1 MVGFDKTLVVCNK
14 SLLDHLETFYS
25 TLHSCRDT
33 CFGNMMTSS
42 SGTMFR
48 VTGPLC
54 VCVCVCVGGG
64 GGGGGGGTLS
74 FDVFFNLCLNKRLSN
89 AGDFRRHRA
98 HYDATVMVWAVLA
111 RVQYIIHMNKLDAT
125 PGNAMDPCLAAV
137 SAVMAL
143 TIWFMQCF
151 QIKFKAYV

>member
-48 VTGPLC
+48 VTGPLWGDSP
-54 VCVCVCVGGG
+54 VTGESPLQRPF
-64 GGGGGGGTLS
+64 TLS
-74 FDVFFNLCLNKRLSN
+74 FDVFFNLRLNKRLSN

-98 HYDATVMVWAVLA
+98 HHDATVMVWAVLA
-111 RVQYIIHMNKLDAT
+111 RVQYHPYELARCHAWKCHGSLPCRGISSYGTDYMIYAMFSNK
-125 PGNAMDPCLAAV
+125 
-137 SAVMAL
+137 
-143 TIWFMQCF
+143 I
-151 QIKFKAYV
+151 